1 MRRNSISEF
10 AKRFKKPFSRPGE
23 LATVVLRYT
32 LHSLRL
38 LCFALTHHSGRQQR
52 ELGIVP
58 RVPLPLYTI
67 WGVAQILGL
76 KLVPRPCAKTL
87 LWLDLTK
94 ILPERTSEASL
105 RYINGN
111 CLDISKTKVGEV
123 FGTVF
128 GRALA
133 VDPTTYGGLLVEK
146 SETNGVHD
154 GRIVKGPL
162 TEAKEGCSYQRFVD
176 NTTGEGYVE
185 DLRVLIVGNTLP
197 LVYRKRRLA
206 TRRFESSSITAHVEL
221 PDQVF
226 STTEQEQILSFSRVL
241 GLDFGELDVLR
252 DKESQ
257 EIYIVDANKTSISP
271 PISMSYE
278 NRLKALHLTADAFQK
293 ELL

>member
-10 AKRFKKPFSRPGE
+10 AKRFKKPFSRPVE
-23 LATVVLRYT
+23 LTILTVRYT
-32 LHSLRL
+32 LHCVRL
-38 LCFALTHHSGRQQR
+38 LCFGLMHRNAQHQR
-52 ELGIVP
+52 ELGVVP

-67 WGVAQILGL
+67 WGIAQILGL
-76 KLVPRPCAKTL
+76 KLVPRPSAKTL

-94 ILPERTSEASL
+94 IRPERTPGASHS
-105 RYINGN
+105 YINGN

-128 GRALA
+128 GRTLA
-133 VDPTTYGGLLVEK
+133 VDPTVYEGLLVEK

-162 TEAKEGCSYQRFVD
+162 TKAKQDCSYQRFVD
-176 NTTGEGYVE
+176 NATEEGYVE
-185 DLRVLIVGNTLP
+185 DLRVLVVGSTLP
-197 LVYRKRRLA
+197 LVYRKQRLA
-206 TRRFESSSITAHVEL
+206 TRRFESSSITARVEL

-226 STTEQEQILSFSRVL
+226 SPTEQKQILDFSRML

-252 DKESQ
+252 DKESR

-278 NRLKALHLTADAFQK
+278 KRLEALRLTADAFQK